1 MLIGKLGDDTV
12 AKPQIISV
20 PPKSTVPTSPTALT
34 LGHSHHERI
43 GQNKLQEQKERK
55 RKKERF

>member
-1 MLIGKLGDDTV
+1 MLKGKWRDDTV

-34 LGHSHHERI
+34 LGQSHHEGIR
-43 GQNKLQEQKERK
+43 QNKVREEKK
-55 RKKERF
+55 KKEILT